1 MNYFLN
7 YLEKKTE
14 SNVEIKMI
22 VYNTLQTVGPHR
34 VLSLSLRMQM
44 DKLNENQCAFFLTKK
59 KRYCRFKS
67 TANGKYCPEHAG
79 ILGVSFKICFREITL
94 K

>member
-1 MNYFLN
+1 
-7 YLEKKTE
+7 
-14 SNVEIKMI
+14 MI
-22 VYNTLQTVGPHR
+22 VYNTLQIVGPHR
-34 VLSLSLRMQM
+34 VFSLSLGMQM

-79 ILGVSFKICFREITL
+79 ILGVSFKIRFREITL